1 MLLVAERRAERR
13 EQIAAPRLRNRA
25 ARLSVD
31 ALERVNRILPLL
43 GHVLVVNLV
52 VVVLRSDELRIPSHE
67 PALRQLSRILGIGEL
82 ALLLKIVTMESFAEN
97 VEHLLKLGQ
106 RKLAGPRGVDR
117 IKRARRGR
125 RVDSAAV
132 DLGWRILLCGWC
144 RWCA

>member
-31 ALERVNRILPLL
+31 AIERENRILPLL
-43 GHVLVVNLV
+43 GHVLIVNLV
-52 VVVLRSDELRIPSHE
+52 VVLLRSDELRIPSHE

-82 ALLLKIVTMESFAEN
+82 ALLLKIVTMEPFAEN

-106 RKLAGPRGVDR
+106 RELAGPCGVDR

-125 RVDSAAV
+125 RVNSAAIG
-132 DLGWRILLCGWC
+132 LGWRLRLRRWC

>member
-31 ALERVNRILPLL
+31 AIERENRILPLL
-43 GHVLVVNLV
+43 GHVLIVNLV
-52 VVVLRSDELRIPSHE
+52 VILLRSDELRIPSHE

-82 ALLLKIVTMESFAEN
+82 ALLLKIVTMEPFAEN

-106 RKLAGPRGVDR
+106 RELAGPRGVDR

-125 RVDSAAV
+125 RVNSAAIG
-132 DLGWRILLCGWC
+132 LGWRLRLRRWC